1 MGINKKFQQVLNSLP
16 VSKEIKKELV
26 LRINE
31 LVDDLK
37 GGGGGGESEEATKV
51 CILTEDGLQLDITDR
66 FNDND
71 EFDLHGAS
79 IGRYRCV
86 VAFTKNDY
94 IPDWNQ
100 FMSDGTINDNVIC
113 HTMAYQYNPNTAN
126 MSEISHIV
134 NINGV
139 KRVTIFWSGE
149 AS

>member
-37 GGGGGGESEEATKV
+37 GGRGESEEATKV
-51 CILTEDGLQLDITDR
+51 YILTEDGLQLDITDR

-71 EFDLHGAS
+71 EVDLYSAS
-79 IGRYRCV
+79 IGRYRCI

-100 FMSDGTINDNVIC
+100 FMWDGEINDNVIC
-113 HTMAYQYNPNTAN
+113 HTMAYSYNPNTAN

-139 KRVTIFWSGE
+139 KRVTIFWSGG